1 MATKLTEVGRRPT
14 FIMKWKSMDEVEKI
28 RNVRK
33 KKKKKKNLT
42 KLKALDL

>member
-1 MATKLTEVGRRPT
+1 MATKLTEVSRRPT

-28 RNVRK
+28 RNVRGK
-33 KKKKKKNLT
+33 KKLT